1 MCNGFS
7 SLLLYLLLLPSRR
20 RAIEMKDVFGK
31 KPKENGER
39 DKETK
44 ENKEIIMARILSDNC

>member
-1 MCNGFS
+1 LLPLCIPIMCNGFS

-31 KPKENGER
+31 KPKENV
-39 DKETK
+39 KETRRQK
-44 ENKEIIMARILSDNC
+44 RIKKS